1 MGKKVDVK
9 MLHSLSDMQNVDYSE
24 SPVLDDIHNRLVK
37 GRDTFAGIYEL
48 DVNAVS
54 EISELDLEIKFY
66 TEQLMKIANSFSEAT
81 GSIYLAASDST
92 QVASVVAERH
102 EDLTNTI
109 ITVSEESGNVYKKI
123 DSSQQ
128 SLTEIRKLSENTITM
143 SEKMHNDMK
152 QLTKIIDS
160 MNEVIVSINA
170 ISSQTNLLSLNASIE
185 AARAGEAGRGFAV
198 VADEIRALADETK
211 KLTDD
216 MGSFVASVQ
225 TATEASSTS
234 VENAIESLG
243 EVNTRIK
250 DVWALNEENQKHI
263 AGITESISNLAAVS
277 EEISSSMAEIE
288 SRANEIENS
297 CEVLKNDAEAMKE
310 IGNNCTKAVMPLESI
325 EKGVDNI
332 LQKMGAM
339 SVDAFYT
346 LSKEELVRY
355 IDGAIVAHK
364 NWLVKLANIIENRVI
379 VPIQIDGTKCK
390 FGHFYYSIEFPSPE
404 LKEIWKEIGEK
415 HKALHKMGEKA
426 IAAVFAD
433 DIAKASQIH
442 SEATELSKQLV
453 SKLEYIRSAV

>member
-9 MLHSLSDMQNVDYSE
+9 LLHSLSNMQNVDYSG
-24 SPVLDDIHNRLVK
+24 SPELDDIHNRLVK

-234 VENAIESLG
+234 VE
-243 EVNTRIK
+243 
-250 DVWALNEENQKHI
+250 
-263 AGITESISNLAAVS
+263 
-277 EEISSSMAEIE
+277 ISSQS
-288 SRANEIENS
+288 
-297 CEVLKNDAEAMKE
+297 VLSALKR
-310 IGNNCTKAVMPLESI
+310 SI
-325 EKGVDNI
+325 
-332 LQKMGAM
+332 
-339 SVDAFYT
+339 
-346 LSKEELVRY
+346 LVFCSL
-355 IDGAIVAHK
+355 IF
-364 NWLVKLANIIENRVI
+364 WS
-379 VPIQIDGTKCK
+379 T
-390 FGHFYYSIEFPSPE
+390 F
-404 LKEIWKEIGEK
+404 
-415 HKALHKMGEKA
+415 
-426 IAAVFAD
+426 
-433 DIAKASQIH
+433 
-442 SEATELSKQLV
+442 
-453 SKLEYIRSAV
+453 